1 MKSCYV
7 EGILRFY
14 LITGRLTTR
23 HNVQRQK
30 IAIWQAEYTLS
41 ATRKQVNK
49 ETTQA
54 LIDAYTAWNKY
65 LSAQKYVA
73 SAAEAARQMERKYN
87 LGAATVVDY
96 NTAIDALV
104 QAQSQLR
111 QAKYEYIF
119 KTEIIRFYLEQG
131 KY

>member
-1 MKSCYV
+1 MIYA
-7 EGILRFY
+7 R
-14 LITGRLTTR
+14 
-23 HNVQRQK
+23 
-30 IAIWQAEYTLS
+30 
-41 ATRKQVNK
+41 
-49 ETTQA
+49 
-54 LIDAYTAWNKY
+54 TAWNKY
-65 LSAQKYVA
+65 LSSQKYVA

-119 KTEIIRFYLEQG
+119 KTEIIRFYLEPG